1 LRVARAARVVRGG
14 GVIAY
19 PTEAVFGLGC
29 DPRNRAAVTRL
40 LTIKRRSWRKGLILI
55 AANLEQLE
63 PYIVLPPEPRR
74 SEVLGSWPGPHTW
87 VVTARSA
94 APRWI
99 TGGRDSL
106 AVRVTAH
113 PLARDLC
120 LRVGDAV
127 VSTSANVSR
136 RPPHRRLLRL
146 RLDLGAKVD
155 YVLAGALGASAQPTA
170 IRDARSGR
178 LLRGS
183 GPARP

>member
-1 LRVARAARVVRGG
+1 
-14 GVIAY
+14 
-19 PTEAVFGLGC
+19 
-29 DPRNRAAVTRL
+29 
-40 LTIKRRSWRKGLILI
+40 
-55 AANLEQLE
+55 
-63 PYIVLPPEPRR
+63 
-74 SEVLGSWPGPHTW
+74 
-87 VVTARSA
+87 
-94 APRWI
+94 
-99 TGGRDSL
+99 L